1 LQEFDYLAKSFSLQI
16 LFGKER
22 RTLQH
27 DHFKRSWVLAL
38 GLVWLMLLGVKASIA
53 QEKSPVAGE
62 MVLAV
67 IKYQEINVRD
77 TKGHALFL
85 VEYEGNN
92 VSRGKQEFMN
102 KSQVGMLLFGDL
114 ENRNGPI
121 QGYFEFRKKGDTV
134 FSKWEGK
141 LITSYSSKGT
151 PVTTFEGTF
160 SYTKGTG
167 QYAGIQ
173 GRGVFKGKMI
183 SWEFRTFEWEGEYW
197 IKR

>member
-1 LQEFDYLAKSFSLQI
+1 M
-16 LFGKER
+16 
-22 RTLQH
+22 QH

-38 GLVWLMLLGVKASIA
+38 GLVWLMLLGVKVSMA
-53 QEKSPVAGE
+53 QEKIPVAGE

-67 IKYQEINVRD
+67 IKYQEMNVRD
-77 TKGHALFL
+77 TKGHILSL

-92 VSRGKQEFMN
+92 VSEGKREFMN

-121 QGYFEFRKKGDTV
+121 QGYFEFRKSKDTA

-141 LITSYSSKGT
+141 LTTSYSSKGT
-151 PVTTFEGTF
+151 PVTTFEGTL

-167 QYAGIQ
+167 RYAGIQ
-173 GRGVFKGKMI
+173 GRGVFKGGNDLLGI
-183 SWEFRTFEWEGEYW
+183 QDFRMGG
-197 IKR
+197 

>member
-1 LQEFDYLAKSFSLQI
+1 MGPGTGPCLADAI
-16 LFGKER
+16 GRE
-22 RTLQH
+22 
-27 DHFKRSWVLAL
+27 
-38 GLVWLMLLGVKASIA
+38 GLYGT
-53 QEKSPVAGE
+53 EKIPVAGE

-67 IKYQEINVRD
+67 IKYQEMNVRD
-77 TKGHALFL
+77 TKGHILSL

-92 VSRGKQEFMN
+92 VSKGKREFMN

-121 QGYFEFRKKGDTV
+121 QGYFEFRKSKDTA

-141 LITSYSSKGT
+141 LTTSYSSKGT

-167 QYAGIQ
+167 RYAGIQ

-197 IKR
+197 ISKVKK